1 MTYLPRLRMI
11 APALLAIFS
20 PCLAQA
26 TEATVVGDTYVNS
39 SSTLANY
46 GTATDLAVG
55 HGSTTLIQF
64 DLSSLPAG
72 TTASQIGK
80 ATVRFFVSGISG
92 QSQGAVQVQPVTS
105 AWSESTV
112 TYATIPS
119 LGSSVASFT
128 PVTVNQFVDVDITS
142 LVKGWVTTPSSNHG
156 LALTSATAILTL
168 DSKEATNTSHPA
180 LIDVTVASQGATGP
194 AGPQGPPGTPGTP
207 GPIGPQGNI
216 GPAGT
221 PGSIGPMG
229 PIGPA
234 GPAGAPGSIGPAGA
248 TGSAGATGAT
258 GAAGSTGPQGPT
270 GPAGPFVG
278 GTYSATVDYP
288 AGSVVESSSTTYLA
302 LKESGP
308 DNGGAITPGTNTSY
322 WVATG
327 SSSAGTP
334 NYAYLSTTLNNFV
347 PALAPITF
355 TNSSISGG
363 FAFVPPSAALTATT
377 AGTYYYSFQIP
388 TSGADNPQWALDLN
402 GVPVTTEGASGSL
415 ESEVSGQGIITLSPG
430 DILAIVNISSG
441 IQITFS
447 LNPGDVSA
455 SLVLVPVTGAQGAQG
470 ATGPAGPTGNTGS
483 TGPAGP
489 QGPSGPTGPEGPAG
503 TSTALVFTSS
513 FGQGTLENSATLT
526 TNSGGMASIGALMPI
541 SGYVPTAVAIKYLDE
556 NGGQAYFG
564 NIYGGLLQILPSQM
578 TFTKMNAV
586 INPQN
591 TQILVEVTETITAQ
605 LYRFARQGG
614 AGQLVVVPG
623 AACTFTDASTLQNS
637 QPTQTY
643 AYIVPP
649 SELGV
654 CSATFSATI
663 PAGDSLMWLIS
674 MTSSTTQGQALT
686 QTLNIDASISLSQ

>member
-1 MTYLPRLRMI
+1 MNYPAGSVVDNGGATYLALAANGPATAVVTPGTSPTVWVATSGGGGSSPTSDYI
-11 APALLAIFS
+11 ALYTTANPQVLIPAGGSLLAN
-20 PCLAQA
+20 
-26 TEATVVGDTYVNS
+26 D
-39 SSTLANY
+39 
-46 GTATDLAVG
+46 
-55 HGSTTLIQF
+55 
-64 DLSSLPAG
+64 G
-72 TTASQIGK
+72 TTVGAS
-80 ATVRFFVSGISG
+80 
-92 QSQGAVQVQPVTS
+92 TS
-105 AWSESTV
+105 A
-112 TYATIPS
+112 
-119 LGSSVASFT
+119 FT
-128 PVTVNQFVDVDITS
+128 FSGTTGLVTVNTAGTYYYDYTTAAYEFEGLNICCVSLAVNGNVAPGTDVVGSLGQSIGSSHGVIT
-142 LVKGWVTTPSSNHG
+142 LNAGDR
-156 LALTSATAILTL
+156 LTL
-168 DSKEATNTSHPA
+168 INNGTVFQAVAGAVLPTSPFYATTLRLVSAGGAVGAQGPA
-180 LIDVTVASQGATGP
+180 GPAGANGAQGPAGATGPTGAAGAIGATGP
-194 AGPQGPPGTPGTP
+194 AGPT
-207 GPIGPQGNI
+207 
-216 GPAGT
+216 
-221 PGSIGPMG
+221 
-229 PIGPA
+229 
-234 GPAGAPGSIGPAGA
+234 
-248 TGSAGATGAT
+248 GATGAT
-258 GAAGSTGPQGPT
+258 GAT

-278 GTYSATVDYP
+278 GTYSAGVDYP
-288 AGSVVESSSTTYLA
+288 AGSVVQYSDGNTYLA
-302 LKESGP
+302 LLASGP
-308 DNGGAITPGTNTSY
+308 DNGGAKTPGLAPTY
-322 WVATG
+322 WVATTG

-334 NYAYLSTTLNNFV
+334 NYAYLSTTLDNFV

-355 TNSSISGG
+355 TSSSIAGG

-388 TSGADNPQWALDLN
+388 TSGADNPQWALNRN
-402 GVPVTTEGASGSL
+402 GVAVSTEGASGSL
-415 ESEVSGQGIITLSPG
+415 ETVVSGQGIITVSPG
-430 DILAIVNISSG
+430 DILAIVNTGSG
-441 IQITFS
+441 LQITYS

-455 SLVLVPVTGAQGAQG
+455 SLVLVPMTGAQGAQG

-541 SGYVPTAVAIKYLDE
+541 SGYMPSAVAIKYLDE
-556 NGGQAYFG
+556 NDGQAYFG